1 MRKFFTIASLF
12 ALALSSCTKETAK
25 GDEKGEGQVSISCV
39 TVTEVDD
46 TRANVS
52 CTTPAAED
60 FSLRIEGVGHTY
72 TANYATIAEFNEGDN
87 YLNNG
92 KFKATV
98 TAGNIAEEGYDKA
111 TFVGSAEFTVEPREN
126 QNVEITATI
135 ANALVKVEVTDAF
148 KAYFPGG
155 HSLKLTTKSGTEF
168 DVTEQTEPLF
178 IAPTSFKIT
187 GTGTKQANQSGAEAS
202 TIAIPEY
209 NNDQLEAQH
218 YYTVKLDVSNV
229 GQATLTVTLNDT
241 IVEEQTIETE
251 LNDNSDNA

>member
-1 MRKFFTIASLF
+1 MKRLFTIASLV
-12 ALALSSCTKETAK
+12 ALTLASCAK
-25 GDEKGEGQVSISCV
+25 DEIKSEEKGEGSV
-39 TVTEVDD
+39 TIACNVATDVTE

-52 CTTPAAED
+52 CTTPAEED
-60 FSLRIEGVGHTY
+60 FALVIEGVSLGYKQEYASVADFDEETY
-72 TANYATIAEFNEGDN
+72 FYKGTY
-87 YLNNG
+87 
-92 KFKATV
+92 KATV
-98 TAGNIAEEGYDKA
+98 TAGDTANEGYDKA
-111 TFVGSAEFTVEPREN
+111 AFVGSKEFVITPR
-126 QNVEITATI
+126 QNTKVDITATI
-135 ANALVKVEVTDAF
+135 ANALVKVVVTDSF
-148 KAYFPGG
+148 KTYFPGG
-155 HSLKLTTKSGTEF
+155 YNLKLTTAAGNEF
-168 DVTEQTEPLF
+168 DVTAQTEPLF

-241 IVEEQTIETE
+241 IVEERTFETE